1 MKQVWIN
8 PNELKR
14 YFAHIA
20 YVRFKASA
28 SPSDEWYKFTEKEI
42 EDFIDKFVSLQEN
55 EDK

>member
-1 MKQVWIN
+1 MKQVLIN

-42 EDFIDKFVSLQEN
+42 EEFIDKFVSISEKDG
-55 EDK
+55 E

>member
-1 MKQVWIN
+1 MLIN

-42 EDFIDKFVSLQEN
+42 EEFIDKFVSISEKDG
-55 EDK
+55 E